1 MKVKILHDCQFYVL
15 PNVKSFKKGEFLD
28 DKEYSERVLEDMVK
42 CKHASIVH
50 PYINENAPIKE
61 DEPVL
66 ENKMMTKEFEPNILP
81 ANFSDKVAL
90 KDYML
95 TKHNIRLDGRKPLEQ
110 MKKEAQLMLDDKEA
124 NNVITE

>member
-1 MKVKILHDCQFYVL
+1 MKVKTLHDFEFYIL
-15 PNVKSFKKGEFLD
+15 PNIVKFKKGEFLD
-28 DKEYSERVLEDMVK
+28 TDKYKERELETMVK
-42 CKHASIVH
+42 CKHAAIVH

-61 DEPVL
+61 EEQVL
-66 ENKMMTKEFEPNILP
+66 ENKMMTKEFAPNILP